1 MVLGH
6 ITGQGLLTAI
16 PEVDKGFPAT
26 SVLGNNF
33 RTTNATGSVVQRPLI
48 AADGIMCVTLKSK
61 FVTIVGM
68 DTAASRLMIVV
79 RGTPT
84 ATHGRKYA
92 TTSFDNKDIIYI

>member
-1 MVLGH
+1 MVMGH
-6 ITGQGLLTAI
+6 LIGQDLLTVT
-16 PEVDKGFPAT
+16 PEVDKGCQAT

-33 RTTNATGSVVQRPLI
+33 RTINATGSAVQLPLI

-61 FVTIVGM
+61 YAMTVGM
-68 DTAASRLMIVV
+68 DTVVSRPEIVV

-92 TTSFDNKDIIYI
+92 TTNLYNKDTIYI

>member
-1 MVLGH
+1 MLLSCVLEC
-6 ITGQGLLTAI
+6 Q
-16 PEVDKGFPAT
+16 AT

-33 RTTNATGSVVQRPLI
+33 RTTNATGSVVQLPLI

-61 FVTIVGM
+61 FVTTVGM
-68 DTAASRLMIVV
+68 DTAVSRLMIVV

-92 TTSFDNKDIIYI
+92 TTNFFNKDIIYI